1 MLRKHHSMPHCFST
15 SGCTAI
21 ITGASSGLGAEF
33 ARQLASEAEC
43 LILVARR
50 ENVLEEVARETKAA
64 HANLHVVLC
73 PADLATE
80 VGRRAL
86 WSCVDTHKLSPSLL
100 INNAGLGDY
109 GDMVSAPVDRL
120 QAVIDLN
127 ITALTML
134 AHEFA
139 SRARGTAERP
149 AGIINVGSLAAVLP
163 LPDLAVYAA
172 SKAYVL
178 SLSEALSVEL
188 AEKRIAV
195 CCVCPGPTPTNFGA
209 NARRPGGKDT
219 DRGGQAL
226 LIVPPASVVADALSA
241 IRRGK
246 SCIFPSARVSLA
258 SILFRLMPRQLMR
271 LFLRL
276 RYARARGA

>member
-1 MLRKHHSMPHCFST
+1 MPHRFST

-33 ARQLASEAEC
+33 ARQLASEAEF

-50 ENVLEEVARETKAA
+50 EDVLEEVAREAKAS
-64 HANLHVVLC
+64 HAKLKVVIC

-80 VGRRAL
+80 AGRSAL
-86 WSCVDTHKLSPSLL
+86 WTIVDAQELSPSLL

-109 GDMVSAPVDRL
+109 GDMASAPADRL
-120 QAVIDLN
+120 QSMIDLN

-134 AHEFA
+134 AHGFA
-139 SRARGTAERP
+139 KRARGTAEKP
-149 AGIINVGSLAAVLP
+149 AGIINVGSLAAVIP

-188 AEKRIAV
+188 AGKHIAV
-195 CCVCPGPTPTNFGA
+195 SCVCPGPTPTNFGT
-209 NARRPGGKDT
+209 NARRAGGKDT
-219 DRGGQAL
+219 DRSGQDL
-226 LIVPPASVVADALSA
+226 LSVPPASVVADALNA
-241 IRRGK
+241 IRCGTA
-246 SCIFPSARVSLA
+246 CVFPSTRVSLA
-258 SILFRLMPRQLMR
+258 AFLFRLMPRQLMR

-276 RYARARGA
+276 RYDRAKGA